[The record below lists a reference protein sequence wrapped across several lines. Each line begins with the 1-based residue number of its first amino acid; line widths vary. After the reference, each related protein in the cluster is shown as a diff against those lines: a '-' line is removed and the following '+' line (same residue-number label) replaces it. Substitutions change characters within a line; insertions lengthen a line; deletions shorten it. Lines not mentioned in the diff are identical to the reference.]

1 MDALIALTDRYL
13 PALVDSDG
21 SYSDWNVAAPAFV
34 ALSMST
40 LEAVFQLPPPRHR
53 VSAEAVTRS
62 LADYGITFAWL
73 AAPTDETER
82 ADRMMRFDRDEW
94 ASRRQADKRYTTI
107 LPERSELYR
116 DLIAQGKM
124 PEALLGDAARLRIAE
139 IEEAEGPKG
148 MPPLL
153 DRAVQADEIL
163 DRRDCGPSRATARQP
178 LRRTLY
184 VAQLH
189 RARLRVGRRPVRS
202 GAAAAAD
209 GRLRGAD
216 RR

>member
-1 MDALIALTDRYL
+1 MATPTAPQPSPLRRVDALIALTDRYL

-116 DLIAQGKM
+116 DMIAQGKM

-139 IEEAEGPKG
+139 MRKLRGPKG
-148 MPPLL
+148 CRRSSIEPYRPTSAGTEDARPFASNRSPTSTPHSIRRSAPP
-153 DRAVQADEIL
+153 RTPP
-163 DRRDCGPSRATARQP
+163 CQP
-178 LRRTLY
+178 
-184 VAQLH
+184 
-189 RARLRVGRRPVRS
+189 
-202 GAAAAAD
+202 
-209 GRLRGAD
+209 
-216 RR
+216 